1 MMRAGRR
8 KIAAVAMIAAFSL
21 GGAAA
26 AQAATAQAVQWNPQN
41 TVEPITLVS
50 GTQLVMRANTGV
62 EVRCDVV
69 NGNVQAPV
77 GGNPAVAGTVDS
89 SGAPAAPT
97 ITDCTNTLAPS
108 AATTVTPSGQW
119 LTTATSTGSVDISQ
133 ASATVTISGACTIT
147 VDNASV
153 PANGWDNGTHQLTA
167 NSDSSFPINESGLL
181 CDGATSATLSGTLQ
195 LPAEV
200 TVS

>member
-108 AATTVTPSGQW
+108 AAT
-119 LTTATSTGSVDISQ
+119 ATSTGSVDISQ